1 MLLYRLSFLGQGHR
15 AYPNNDLIKPR
26 AHNEFR
32 QSLFIL
38 NFFISFRNMKNCPG
52 NFLHLNFHRK
62 LKTFIMLFFV
72 NHVEIVIKSLP
83 HQNNLR
89 LGMPYSVFFLNQA
102 GELVRKIINL
112 SSEFSIFS
120 FNQFGKQIIC
130 INNRDL
136 REFLQFSTNNW

>member
-1 MLLYRLSFLGQGHR
+1 MLLYRLLFLGQGHR
-15 AYPNNDLIKPR
+15 AYPNNDLIKLR
-26 AHNEFR
+26 AHNEFP

-38 NFFISFRNMKNCPG
+38 NFFISFTNMKNCPG

-62 LKTFIMLFFV
+62 FKTFRMLFFV
-72 NHVEIVIKSLP
+72 NQVEIVTKSLP
-83 HQNNLR
+83 HHNTLR
-89 LGMPYSVFFLNQA
+89 LGMRYSVFFLNQA